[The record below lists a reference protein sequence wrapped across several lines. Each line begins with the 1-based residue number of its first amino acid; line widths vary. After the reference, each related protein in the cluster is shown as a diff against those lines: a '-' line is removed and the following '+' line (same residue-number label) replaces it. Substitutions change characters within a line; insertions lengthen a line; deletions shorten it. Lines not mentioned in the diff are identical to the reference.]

1 MLPNLVVI
9 GARKAGTT
17 SLYHYLSQHPDV
29 WMAREKELDYFVAE
43 RNWRRGHRWYER
55 FFPIDTAVRGEA
67 SPAYASLPRFR
78 GVPERMA
85 ALVPGARIVYLVR
98 DPIERLLSH
107 YAMDVAI
114 GRERRALREVVRDED
129 REFVAEGR
137 YCMQLE
143 PYLKRFPPE
152 RIMVL
157 DFADLRDRRG
167 ETMRRLFGFLG
178 VDEDFTSPRF
188 AEVHMERPQRRR
200 RRPAAFAVRTLS
212 RRLGKARAY
221 RLQQRTP
228 AAVRKALSRRLDPPE
243 LALADRGRLEALYA
257 EEVARLRQLTGLA
270 LASWSVGAA

>member
-29 WMAREKELDYFVAE
+29 WMAREKELDFFVAE
-43 RNWRRGHRWYER
+43 RNWRRGRGWYER
-55 FFPIDTAVRGEA
+55 FFPVDTAVRGEA

-114 GRERRALREVVRDED
+114 GRERGTLREVVRAEG

-137 YCMQLE
+137 YWTQLE
-143 PYLKRFPPE
+143 PYLERFPAE
-152 RIMVL
+152 RILVL
-157 DFADLRDRRG
+157 DFADLRDRRE

-178 VDEDFTSPRF
+178 VDEAFTSPRF
-188 AEVHMERPQRRR
+188 AEVHMARPQRRR

-212 RRLGKARAY
+212 RGLGKARAY
-221 RLQQRTP
+221 RLRRRTP
-228 AAVRKALSRRLDPPE
+228 AVVRRALTRRLELPALDP
-243 LALADRGRLEALYA
+243 ADRARLAALYA

-270 LASWSVGAA
+270 LASWSVAE